1 VYNME
6 MWVLINKDIES
17 LVWKAELIAKQ
28 HFSEN
33 LPFLGHCIRSI
44 GAESQNSH
52 RLSVVA

>member
-1 VYNME
+1 ME

-17 LVWKAELIAKQ
+17 LVWKAELIGKQ